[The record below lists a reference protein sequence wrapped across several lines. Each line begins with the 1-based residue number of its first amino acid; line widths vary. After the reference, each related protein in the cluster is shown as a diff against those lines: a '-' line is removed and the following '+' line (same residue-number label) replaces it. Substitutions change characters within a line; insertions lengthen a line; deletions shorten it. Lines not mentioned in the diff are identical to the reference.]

1 MFRYTATPRLKGFA
15 IAASVLLA
23 VLPVQAQS
31 FQGDKILLGSANGAQ
46 NVNIR
51 GYAKGSVALFQAVG
65 DRDSSNRRCMGYGSL
80 APDHVIELGKG
91 TSQITLQ
98 VKSQNQDTTLV
109 VVGPDN
115 RLYCADDS
123 PTGEKDA
130 GLVLSGLK
138 AGTYKIW
145 VGTLDAGLNIRY
157 QLSLQSK

>member
-1 MFRYTATPRLKGFA
+1 MFTPRLKGFTVAA
-15 IAASVLLA
+15 ISVLLA
-23 VLPVQAQS
+23 VSPVRAQT
-31 FQGDKILLGSANGAQ
+31 FQGDKILLGPAAGAQ

-51 GYAKGSVALFQAVG
+51 GYAKGTVALFQSVG
-65 DRDSSNRRCMGYGSL
+65 DRDSANRRCMGYGSL
-80 APDHVIELGKG
+80 APDHMIELGKG

-98 VKSQNQDTTLV
+98 LKSQNQDTTLV

-123 PTGEKDA
+123 PNGGRDA

-138 AGTYKIW
+138 PGSYKIW
-145 VGTLDAGLNIRY
+145 VGTLDAGLNVRY